1 MKKPNIVVIG
11 GGTGTFVTL
20 QGLKK
25 YPVDLTAIVTMMDDG
40 GSSGKLRDQLGVLPP
55 GDLRQCLIAL
65 SNVPDVWRKLF
76 MYRFRSGDLEGHNFG
91 NVLLSALEKVS
102 SDYETAVEEAH
113 HIMNVQGKVI
123 PVTYNKARVHVLYE
137 SGRKL
142 VGEKFLDEES
152 ADGSRIK
159 RAYLVPQARMNS
171 DVKEALL
178 SADFIIAG
186 PGDLYS
192 SIIAIALVKGVKEVF
207 KKTKA
212 KLIFNV
218 NLMTK
223 SSQTPDYTAQDHI
236 DDFTKYFGRVPD
248 IVLVNTGPLPD
259 TIIKYYAESRD
270 IPVADDVSSK
280 RFDGRII
287 RQNLTSGLTHK
298 LKDGKFA
305 QTFAH
310 SIIRHDSKKL
320 AKTLMEI
327 IS

>member
-20 QGLKK
+20 RGLKD
-25 YPVDLTAIVTMMDDG
+25 YPVNLSAVVTMMDDG

-65 SNVPDVWRKLF
+65 SHAPDVWRRLF
-76 MYRFRSGDLEGHNFG
+76 TYRFRSGDLEGHNFG

-102 SDYETAVEEAH
+102 KNYKDAIDEAH
-113 HIMNVQGKVI
+113 RIMNADGKVI
-123 PVTYNKARVHVLYE
+123 PVTFNKARIHVLYE

-152 ADGSRIK
+152 ADGSKIK
-159 RAYLVPQARMNS
+159 RIFLVPEARMNE
-171 DVKEALL
+171 DVEEALMG
-178 SADFIIAG
+178 ADCVIAG

-212 KLIFNV
+212 KLIFIV

-223 SSQTPDYTAQDHI
+223 SSQTPNYTAQNHI
-236 DDFTKYFGRVPD
+236 DDFASYFGRVPD
-248 IVLVNTGPLPD
+248 VVLMNTAPIPQP
-259 TIIKYYAESRD
+259 IIEYYAESRD
-270 IPVADDVSSK
+270 IPVRDDLSRKFKGEIVHLPLLDNSSH
-280 RFDGRII
+280 RIK
-287 RQNLTSGLTHK
+287 NEK
-298 LKDGKFA
+298 LA
-305 QTFAH
+305 QSFAH
-310 SIIRHDSKKL
+310 SIVRHDPKKL
-320 AKTLMEI
+320 AKTIMNLL
-327 IS
+327 